1 VGSIRARRR
10 RLYRVIRVNASAVR
24 TRRLAG
30 LLTLSALMAAAAGA
44 HAKAS
49 AHTTATRCD
58 KSSLAPLKTLSDP
71 QRRLVDLRPRR
82 TTVRAINELPTP
94 RRTPTRRNNAF
105 ERHVWRVKAVI
116 VMDRLKDDGDI
127 QLILLGG
134 HSYLHAGLP
143 SPACIPRRARAR
155 AAMVRARKHFE
166 QGCGFPS
173 RAWRHQGAVAYVSGV
188 GFWHRPN
195 QQPGHAKN
203 YAGLHPVTGIKFLA
217 GCDGEGR

>member
-1 VGSIRARRR
+1 VGSARARLR
-10 RLYRVIRVNASAVR
+10 RLGI
-24 TRRLAG
+24 AG
-30 LLTLSALMAAAAGA
+30 LLTASALVAAAAETHAGA
-44 HAKAS
+44 PAS
-49 AHTTATRCD
+49 ANATQCD

-71 QRRLVDLRPRR
+71 QRQLVDLRPRR
-82 TTVRAINELPTP
+82 TTVRAINELRGP

-134 HSYLHAGLP
+134 HSYLHAELP

-155 AAMVRARKHFE
+155 AAMVRARQHFE
-166 QGCGFPS
+166 RRCGSAS
-173 RAWRHQGAVAYVSGV
+173 RAWRNQGAFADVSGV
-188 GFWHRPN
+188 GFWQRPN

-203 YAGLHPVTGIKFLA
+203 YAGLHPVTGITFLS
-217 GCDGEGR
+217 GCVPE